1 MAELI
6 SVCIEIDDTGAITVG
21 AEPPD
26 ADDGATPS
34 AGADPTAATPGMTD
48 LSQPPAADDESEEKS
63 YMQPAKSIDDALSI
77 ARGLLR
83 QATQAGGATMGGDPG
98 GEGAQSSADAAFQSR
113 RGGKAGF

>member
-21 AEPPD
+21 AEPPEQEGAMPD
-26 ADDGATPS
+26 AGQ
-34 AGADPTAATPGMTD
+34 DPAAAPGMTD
-48 LSQPPAADDESEEKS
+48 LSQPPTADDESAEKS

-83 QATQAGGATMGGDPG
+83 QATQAGGATMGGEPG

>member
-21 AEPPD
+21 AEPPEQE
-26 ADDGATPS
+26 GAMPE
-34 AGADPTAATPGMTD
+34 GQDPAAATGMTD
-48 LSQPPAADDESEEKS
+48 LSQPPAGDDESAEKS

-83 QATQAGGATMGGDPG
+83 QATQAGGATMGGEPG
-98 GEGAQSSADAAFQSR
+98 GAGAQSSADAAFASR